1 MRRVSDQVKK
11 EAHGFH
17 PVRARREPDWR
28 RWLALFLSTFWLSLR
43 SAVTKRLSRIPG
55 IASSG
60 MHNFDMKHDWDVRA
74 EENSHKAIACD
85 DAQSDAAFRAS
96 GERDLG
102 LVLEGVPEILQG
114 NQTALEIGCGTGRL
128 LEPLAGHFD
137 HVFGVD
143 VSGEMVRQGRQR
155 LAHVPQVHF
164 VEIDGLGG
172 LPFRDDTFNFCFSY
186 ITFHHI
192 PPKAVVRRTSGKF
205 TECSSFG
212 SFAAA
217 FFWRALAGVPSPVRE
232 RFTHKSTWR
241 GCRFTVPE
249 ISAAIRA
256 VGFEIVHT
264 HYVPAT
270 SRRLFGKTTPD
281 IIWITARKAAV
292 PAARPAPKQDAEAG

>member
-1 MRRVSDQVKK
+1 
-11 EAHGFH
+11 
-17 PVRARREPDWR
+17 
-28 RWLALFLSTFWLSLR
+28 
-43 SAVTKRLSRIPG
+43 
-55 IASSG
+55 

-192 PPKAVVRRTSGKF
+192 PLKAVVRRYILEIHRVLKPGGVSRLHF
-205 TECSSFG
+205 FG
-212 SFAAA
+212 
-217 FFWRALAGVPSPVRE
+217 RPAGVLSSVRE

-241 GCRFTVPE
+241 GCKFTVPE

-264 HYVPAT
+264 HYVPAQ

-292 PAARPAPKQDAEAG
+292 PAAWPAPKQDAEAG